1 MMTAPTGYGH
11 RRELGNRMNG
21 LCVDGDEK
29 NNKLWEAKSLGHLQ
43 LLGLKEIT
51 LNKAE
56 PNEEEEN
63 EDDQTE
69 MLQMGI
75 ITVEKGSHVLLLS
88 TQSLQKAI
96 AGSIMDSFA
105 QIT

>member
-11 RRELGNRMNG
+11 RRELGSRLNG
-21 LCVDGDEK
+21 LCFDGDEK
-29 NNKLWEAKSLGHLQ
+29 NNKLWETESLGHLQ
-43 LLGLKEIT
+43 LLGLKKII

-63 EDDQTE
+63 EDDQRE

-75 ITVEKGSHVLLLS
+75 IMVEK
-88 TQSLQKAI
+88 
-96 AGSIMDSFA
+96 
-105 QIT
+105 